1 LEGTAVPVYLSV
13 ATFALTVVT
22 ADSVSAADLVGANP
36 TADATRDEAVAA
48 SMRELVNGRA
58 VWRGQ

>member
-13 ATFALTVVT
+13 APFALTVVT
-22 ADSVSAADLVGANP
+22 ADMVSAADLVGANP
-36 TADATRDEAVAA
+36 TAEAITVEAVAA

-58 VWRGQ
+58 AWRGQ